1 MVWTPDTAVTVQKP
15 PGIFPSDSLDSSM
28 DPGIRWT
35 PDTTIE
41 AHIRMIPAPDSVD
54 PEMVLPPR

>member
-15 PGIFPSDSLDSSM
+15 PNVSPSDSLDSSV
-28 DPGIRWT
+28 DSGILWT

-41 AHIRMIPAPDSVD
+41 AHIRMIPTPDSVD